1 METEN
6 KYIGIF
12 FVNSINPDIGGVETH
27 QNAFVDFFFSGNH
40 NFRYIVAKNGK
51 GAIIFDCNKS
61 LNKLSIISTTTDQD
75 KVAEWLNKAIDS
87 KNIVFFLNDPWWIEF
102 VPTIRKMFP
111 MSLIMMRS
119 GGNDVE
125 KAPFNIGCYSYQER
139 REKYRGYIN
148 TMDYIVA
155 NSDFSVNRLLTL
167 GIKGEKI
174 VKIRGGVNTNTIN
187 TIIQANNLEKIKKS
201 LLSNKKYIVL
211 YACRFVKFKGILES
225 LLALSLSEI
234 KNEVKLLL
242 IGDGPLKDNIEEFC
256 RVNFESD
263 QYQMIGK
270 VDNTRVLKY
279 MMVSDIVVNS
289 SIELKQQSGDGWY
302 IHTETM
308 GRTMMEAISVG
319 THILATNVGGTYE
332 LFFEND
338 NIGLI
343 VNPDITSLINAFN
356 SIPKLILKPLKQL
369 TDYSW
374 NFVFSEYNKIFNSY
388 AFKS

>member
-1 METEN
+1 M
-6 KYIGIF
+6 
-12 FVNSINPDIGGVETH
+12 
-27 QNAFVDFFFSGNH
+27 
-40 NFRYIVAKNGK
+40 
-51 GAIIFDCNKS
+51 
-61 LNKLSIISTTTDQD
+61 
-75 KVAEWLNKAIDS
+75 
-87 KNIVFFLNDPWWIEF
+87 
-102 VPTIRKMFP
+102 
-111 MSLIMMRS
+111 
-119 GGNDVE
+119 
-125 KAPFNIGCYSYQER
+125 
-139 REKYRGYIN
+139 
-148 TMDYIVA
+148 
-155 NSDFSVNRLLTL
+155 
-167 GIKGEKI
+167 
-174 VKIRGGVNTNTIN
+174 
-187 TIIQANNLEKIKKS
+187 
-201 LLSNKKYIVL
+201 

>member
-40 NFRYIVAKNGK
+40 NFCYIVAKNGK

-111 MSLIMMRS
+111 ISLIMMRS